1 MEDTQRLKFIQNGLE
16 GIMDL
21 VESRLMSGKSF
32 VNIITE
38 LGIHGSNALIPM
50 LWIFPIKENT

>member
-21 VESRLMSGKSF
+21 VEIRLMSSQSF
-32 VNIITE
+32 VNIVTE
-38 LGIHGSNALIPM
+38 LGIYGSNALTPNDVY
-50 LWIFPIKENT
+50 FSN

>member
-21 VESRLMSGKSF
+21 VKPRLMSGLSF
-32 VNIITE
+32 VNIVTE
-38 LGIHGSNALIPM
+38 LGITGSNALIP
-50 LWIFPIKENT
+50 I